1 MNWYDIFGNLA
12 FILVA
17 LSLLAKDILWLRTLS
32 VVSSLSA
39 IIFNYN
45 AAANP
50 LWTPIRWNLFFICL
64 NIFHISKIFLAN
76 KKISLREKE
85 KEIYEW
91 FFKDLSLVEFHK
103 LISAGSFNALR
114 PGDTIIKEGEVVDH
128 LYLIY
133 SGSID
138 ILKNNTKVGSLKDG
152 QFLGEMSFLS
162 NEKATATA
170 VVQYPT
176 EVVVWNQVELK
187 ELLRKSP
194 SLIFSLQ
201 GALGAQVSKVLEKRN
216 NEEAKNKRDH

>member
-17 LSLLAKDILWLRTLS
+17 LSLLAKDILWLRGLS
-32 VVSSLSA
+32 VISSLCA
-39 IIFNYN
+39 IVFNYH
-45 AAANP
+45 AAAHP
-50 LWTPIRWNLFFICL
+50 LWTPIRWNLFFISL
-64 NIFHISKIFLAN
+64 NLFHISKIFFAN
-76 KKISLREKE
+76 KKIVLREKE
-85 KEIYEW
+85 KEIYQW

-103 LISAGSFNALR
+103 LMSSGAFKGLR
-114 PGDTIIKEGEVVDH
+114 PGEKVITEGEVVDH

-138 ILKNNTKVGSLKDG
+138 ILKNETKVGNLKDG
-152 QFLGEMSFLS
+152 HFLGEMSFLS

-170 VVQYPT
+170 VVVYPS
-176 EVVVWNQVELK
+176 EVVVWDQKELK

-201 GALGAQVSKVLEKRN
+201 GALGAQVSRVLEKRN
-216 NEEAKNKRDH
+216 DEEAKHKRS

>member
-1 MNWYDIFGNLA
+1 MNWYDVFGNLA

-17 LSLLAKDILWLRTLS
+17 FSLLAKDILWLRSLS
-32 VVSSLSA
+32 VVSS
-39 IIFNYN
+39 ICGIVFNYN

-50 LWTPIRWNLFFICL
+50 LWTPIRWNLFFISL
-64 NIFHISKIFLAN
+64 NLFHISKIFLAN
-76 KKISLREKE
+76 KKIVLRDKE
-85 KEIYEW
+85 KEIYQW
-91 FFKDLSLVEFHK
+91 FFKDLSLLEFHK
-103 LISAGSFNALR
+103 LIQSGSFKNLN
-114 PGDTIIKEGEVVDH
+114 PGDKVIVEGEVVDH

-138 ILKNNTKVGSLKDG
+138 ILKNETKVGNLKDG

-170 VVQYPT
+170 TVHYPT
-176 EVVVWNQVELK
+176 EVVVWNQKELK

-201 GALGAQVSKVLEKRN
+201 GALGAQVSKVLERRN
-216 NEEAKNKRDH
+216 DDEAKLKRS